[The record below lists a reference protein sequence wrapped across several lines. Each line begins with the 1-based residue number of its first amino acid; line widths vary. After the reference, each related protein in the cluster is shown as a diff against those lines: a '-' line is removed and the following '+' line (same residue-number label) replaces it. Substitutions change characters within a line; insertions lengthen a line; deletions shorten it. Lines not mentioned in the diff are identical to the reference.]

1 MFLGSIDEH
10 KGGKI
15 MFDVFFDFLI
25 GVVENARV
33 SLKNLNRIQKIIVV
47 ILYCITVN
55 YL

>member
-1 MFLGSIDEH
+1 MNIKGEETMFE
-10 KGGKI
+10 
-15 MFDVFFDFLI
+15 VFLDFLI